1 MKKPRSTA
9 TDFAL
14 DLRQQAE
21 AIAAPEATTTDA
33 EIRKLLHELRVHRI
47 ELELQ
52 NVELREARAD
62 CTIGRFAHL
71 AAVAR
76 LKTA

>member
-14 DLRQQAE
+14 DLRRQAE

-33 EIRKLLHELRVHRI
+33 EIRKQLHGLRVHRI

-52 NVELREARAD
+52 NV
-62 CTIGRFAHL
+62 
-71 AAVAR
+71 
-76 LKTA
+76 